1 MAQRDL
7 FSFAGFKR
15 KTSDTSGAELEAA
28 AATRV
33 AQEEKQMKQT

>member
-33 AQEEKQMKQT
+33 GRAGRRQR